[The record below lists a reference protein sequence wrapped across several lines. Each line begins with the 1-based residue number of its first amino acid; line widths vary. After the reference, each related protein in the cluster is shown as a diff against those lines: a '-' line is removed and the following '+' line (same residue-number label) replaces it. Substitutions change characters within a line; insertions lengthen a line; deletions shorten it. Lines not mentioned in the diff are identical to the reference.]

1 VSERK
6 GAGRP
11 AAAVAAAVTAAVL
24 LPVLGRGF
32 VLSYDMVFVP
42 RQALDRDDI
51 GLGSALPR
59 AVPVDAV
66 VAVASRLVRG
76 DVVQQ
81 VALAATLVLACV
93 GAARAV
99 PSESA
104 LARCVAGALY
114 AWNPYVTE
122 RLVQGHWALLL
133 GYALLPFVLT
143 AAAGMRAGRPG
154 ATARTVLAL
163 GGAALTPTGGLLA
176 VALAGTVVG
185 WPRRGRGR
193 GRRLLVEHGTAGSVP
208 AAAPAPADRRYV
220 GAASLVCALTRVV
233 LAGAVL
239 NAPWWLPGLLHPAA
253 GRSDPAG
260 VAAFAAR
267 PDTWAGTA
275 GSLLGLGGIWNA
287 GVVPASRGW
296 LLAPLLS
303 ALPLVAL
310 AAGWPLLRDR
320 LGTAVARALA
330 AAAAAGLALALAGSL
345 GPGAAALRWAVQ
357 HLAGAGLLRD
367 GQKFV
372 APLALLI
379 ALGAA
384 LGVERL
390 RWRLPAP
397 TRVAAGAAALLLPL
411 LTTPDLAWGAAGQLR
426 GAWYPPDWAAVHRT
440 LAASAEPGAVV
451 ALPYQPFRAFGWN
464 RNRTVLDPAPRYLPG
479 PVIVDDTLRVG
490 GRPVA
495 GEDLRA
501 RAVGAALAR
510 GEPLGPLGVG
520 WLLVEHGTAG
530 SVPAAALAAADLRYA
545 GPDLSLYRVR
555 EPVAPPPG
563 PPTAPVVLADA
574 AAIALLVGA
583 LAVLAWAGAGAGTT
597 LGRRRGGRPV
607 PPPDC

>member
-1 VSERK
+1 MSERQW
-6 GAGRP
+6 AGRP
-11 AAAVAAAVTAAVL
+11 VAAVAAAVTAAVL

-42 RQALDRDDI
+42 RQALDRDDL

-66 VAVASRLVRG
+66 VAVATRLVRG
-76 DVVQQ
+76 DAVQQ
-81 VALAATLVLACV
+81 VALAATLMLACV

-99 PSESA
+99 PSDSV
-104 LARCVAGALY
+104 LARCVAGTLY

-122 RLVQGHWALLL
+122 RLAQGHWALLL

-176 VALAGTVVG
+176 VALAATVVG
-185 WPRRGRGR
+185 WPGRRRGEANPTR
-193 GRRLLVEHGTAGSVP
+193 
-208 AAAPAPADRRYV
+208 
-220 GAASLVCALTRVV
+220 ALTRVV
-233 LAGAVL
+233 LAGVVL

-267 PDTWAGTA
+267 SDTWAGTA

-287 GVVPASRGW
+287 EVVPASRGW